1 MKKIIWIVLCVLSI
15 SESSAFA
22 EGFTEAQFRTLESQV
37 QQLTKTVQ
45 NLVLTVH
52 AQNREIQ
59 TLRATSEGRSLEPMP
74 PQSGGF
80 LQSTAIQGK
89 FNPDIGVLGDVV
101 LKLDS
106 PKEDTEGA
114 DRVSVREIELTLGAN
129 VDPYSRFD
137 STIAFSDFEEAE
149 LEEMYLTRYELP
161 WDITGRVG
169 KFRPKIGKTNAP
181 HRDSL
186 ETVDEPLVIQRYFG
200 IEGVSKSGADLT
212 KILTLPTPMTHE
224 LNLGVLEGGN
234 GEDGTAFGESRR
246 RPTLFGHLKNYL
258 DISDTTGLE
267 LGGTYLA
274 GSKDAD
280 SNFEVQIYGLD
291 TTLIHHLSP
300 NQHLKLQGELFHM
313 NREESEL
320 RTEDEDTGEILFHD
334 LDGTLYG
341 GFGLLHYRFHPQW
354 STGFR
359 FDYVELVDSPLENPD
374 RADVGYTGYLTFY
387 QSEFARWRV
396 QVSHINLADGRDDN
410 QVMLQGTFLIGAH
423 KDKLQ

>member
-1 MKKIIWIVLCVLSI
+1 MRIFFLTLFCILCILNKPAHANELANLTQEVRELRQMVGDLKMIV
-15 SESSAFA
+15 EN
-22 EGFTEAQFRTLESQV
+22 
-37 QQLTKTVQ
+37 QQK
-45 NLVLTVH
+45 
-52 AQNREIQ
+52 EIVYLKQ
-59 TLRATSEGRSLEPMP
+59 SKEVRP
-74 PQSGGF
+74 PQPVSQPPGGF
-80 LQSTAIQGK
+80 FQSMAIQGK

-101 LKLDS
+101 LELDS

-114 DRVSVREIELTLGAN
+114 DRISVREIELTLGAN

-200 IEGVSKSGADLT
+200 LEGLSKSGADIT

-258 DISDTTGLE
+258 DILDTTGLE
-267 LGGTYLA
+267 LGGTFLT
-274 GSKDAD
+274 GFKDAD

-291 TTLIHHLSP
+291 AILIHHLSP
-300 NQHLKLQGELFHM
+300 NQYLKLQSELFYM
-313 NREESEL
+313 NRKESEL
-320 RTEDEDTGEILFHD
+320 RTEDEDTGEVLFND

-359 FDYVELVDSPLENPD
+359 FDYVELVDNPLENPN
-374 RADVGYTGYLTFY
+374 RADIGYTGYLTFY

-396 QVSHINLADGRDDN
+396 QLSHIDLADGRDDN
-410 QVMLQGTFLIGAH
+410 HVMIQGTFLIGAH

>member
-1 MKKIIWIVLCVLSI
+1 MRLFFLTLFCALCILNKPAHANELANLTQEMRELRQMVGDLKVIV
-15 SESSAFA
+15 EN
-22 EGFTEAQFRTLESQV
+22 
-37 QQLTKTVQ
+37 QQK
-45 NLVLTVH
+45 
-52 AQNREIQ
+52 EIVY
-59 TLRATSEGRSLEPMP
+59 LKASKDARP
-74 PQSGGF
+74 PQLVSQQPGGF
-80 LQSTAIQGK
+80 FQSTAIQGK
-89 FNPDIGVLGDVV
+89 FNPDIGVMGDVV

-114 DRVSVREIELTLGAN
+114 DRISVREIEILFGAN

-161 WDITGRVG
+161 WNVTGRVG

-200 IEGVSKSGADLT
+200 LEGLSKSGADLT
-212 KILTLPTPMTHE
+212 KILLFPTPMTHE
-224 LNLGVLEGGN
+224 LNLGILEGGN

-258 DISDTTGLE
+258 NISDMTGLE

-291 TTLIHHLSP
+291 TTLIHRLDP
-300 NQHLKLQGELFHM
+300 NRYLKLQGELFYM

-341 GFGLLHYRFHPQW
+341 GFGLLHFRFHPQW

-359 FDYVELVDSPLENPD
+359 FDTVELVDNPLENPD
-374 RADVGYTGYLTFY
+374 KADVGYTGYLTFY
-387 QSEFARWRV
+387 QTEFSRWRV
-396 QVSHINLADGRDDN
+396 QFSHIDLADGREDS
-410 QVMLQGTFLIGAH
+410 QVMFQGTFIIGAH

>member
-1 MKKIIWIVLCVLSI
+1 MRIFFLVLFCALCVLNKPAHANELEILTQEVRELRQVVGDLKVIVENQQKEIVYLKGSK
-15 SESSAFA
+15 
-22 EGFTEAQFRTLESQV
+22 EASPPKPAP
-37 QQLTKTVQ
+37 QQ
-45 NLVLTVH
+45 
-52 AQNREIQ
+52 
-59 TLRATSEGRSLEPMP
+59 P
-74 PQSGGF
+74 GGF
-80 LQSTAIQGK
+80 FQSTAVQGK

-106 PKEDTEGA
+106 PKADTEGA
-114 DRVSVREIELTLGAN
+114 DRISVREIEIVFGAN

-137 STIAFSDFEEAE
+137 STIAFSDFEAAE

-161 WDITGRVG
+161 LDITGRVG

-200 IEGVSKSGADLT
+200 LEGLSKSGADLT

-224 LNLGVLEGGN
+224 LNLGIIEGGN
-234 GEDGTAFGESRR
+234 GEDGTAFGTVRR
-246 RPTLFGHLKNYL
+246 RPTLFGHSKNYL

-280 SNFEVQIYGLD
+280 PDFEVQIYGLD

-300 NQHLKLQGELFHM
+300 NQHLKLQSELFYM
-313 NREESEL
+313 NREES
-320 RTEDEDTGEILFHD
+320 D

-341 GFGLLHYRFHPQW
+341 GFGLLHFRFHPQW

-359 FDYVELVDSPLENPD
+359 FDTVELVDNPLENPD
-374 RADVGYTGYLTFY
+374 KADVGYTGYLTFY

-396 QVSHINLADGRDDN
+396 QFSHIDLADGRDDN
-410 QVMLQGTFLIGAH
+410 QVMFQGTFLIGAH